1 MPVVPVRLDPQVDLA
16 AGFDAIREELG
27 VPDGFPPEVLAEAG
41 EVASHGPEPQA
52 SLDLR
57 HVPFFTVD
65 PAGSRDLD
73 QAVALERDGSGYIVR
88 YAIADVSAFVH
99 PGGPI
104 DLEAR
109 RRVVTI
115 YLPDRRTPLH
125 PPELSEGAA
134 SLLAGQDR
142 QALVWQLRLDEAGGL
157 VEAKVERAQVRSRR
171 AWSYAEAQAALDAGT
186 ADEALVL
193 LAEVGRRREQQ
204 EADRGGISLDV
215 PEQIVVEAGGRFQVG
230 YRAPLPIEGW
240 NAQISL
246 LTGMAAAS
254 IMRQGG
260 VGILRT
266 LPAPDQGAIDMVRR
280 RARALGVA
288 WPESGGYQ
296 GFVRGL
302 DARVPD
308 HAVLLVQSARLLR
321 GAGYVAFDGAVP
333 LESDHAAVAAP
344 YAHVTA
350 PLRRLVDRFGNEV
363 VLALCAGGRPPSWV
377 TDALPEIPAL
387 MQLGRQRESAA
398 DRMSVDMLEAV
409 ALSSRVGSTVHAL
422 VTNVSKGK
430 AQVQVLHPAVVATV
444 EGADLALGDEVRLRV
459 ESADPRT
466 RRVVLEPV
474 S

>member
-1 MPVVPVRLDPQVDLA
+1 MPVVPVRLDPRVDLA
-16 AGFDAIREELG
+16 QGFDAIRAELA
-27 VPDGFPPEVLAEAG
+27 VPDEFPTDVLAEAG
-41 EVASHGPEPQA
+41 EAARRGPEPRA
-52 SLDLR
+52 TLDLR
-57 HVPFFTVD
+57 EIPFFTVD
-65 PAGSRDLD
+65 PLGSRDLD
-73 QAVALERDGSGYIVR
+73 QAVALERDGSGYLVR
-88 YAIADVSAFVH
+88 YAIADVSAFVR

-134 SLLAGQDR
+134 SLLPGEDR
-142 QALVWQLRLDEAGGL
+142 QALVWHLRLDGAGAL
-157 VEAKVERAQVRSRR
+157 VDARVERALVRSRR
-171 AWSYAEAQAALDAGT
+171 AWSYAEAQASLEAGT
-186 ADEALVL
+186 AEEPLVL
-193 LAEVGRRREQQ
+193 LAEVGRLREQE
-204 EADRGGISLDV
+204 EADRGGISLNV
-215 PEQIVVEAGGRFQVG
+215 PEQIVVEAAGTFQVG
-230 YRAPLPIEGW
+230 YRAPLPVEGW

-246 LTGMAAAS
+246 LTGMAAAA
-254 IMRQGG
+254 IMREGA

-280 RARALGVA
+280 RARALSVP

-296 GFVRGL
+296 AFVRAL

-321 GAGYVAFDGAVP
+321 GAGYVAFDGEVP
-333 LESDHAAVAAP
+333 PDSDHAAVAAP

-363 VLALCAGGRPPSWV
+363 VLALCAGGRPPAWV
-377 TDALPEIPAL
+377 TDALPEVPAL
-387 MQLGRQRESAA
+387 MQLGRQREGAA
-398 DRMSVDMLEAV
+398 DRMSVDLLEAV
-409 ALSSRVGSTVHAL
+409 TLSARVGSTVHAL

-430 AQVQVLHPAVVATV
+430 AQVQVVHPAVVATV
-444 EGADLALGDEVRLRV
+444 DGADLALGDEVRLRV
-459 ESADPRT
+459 ASADPLT

-474 S
+474 R